1 MDIAFNCEKCGQHIV
16 IDGGGMGMTVPCP
29 TCGVDLIVPTYLGC
43 ARGAIT
49 NIGVDEIVTPQG
61 IIRKLVMNK
70 KNWIPDCPQNIYEQ
84 LQHSLLEGINN
95 GETMRELA
103 KRVQNEFKA
112 ADKDRA
118 FVIAQTE
125 TQAAYGEAQ
134 FHSLKQAGFTTK
146 RWETSK
152 DELVRKSHR
161 KCKAQG
167 AIPIDQPFSNG
178 LMYPGDLSTDSSE
191 AIGCRCFLAPGK

>member
-1 MDIAFNCEKCGQHIV
+1 
-16 IDGGGMGMTVPCP
+16 MGMTVPCP
-29 TCGVDLIVPTYLGC
+29 TCGVNLIVPTYLGC

-49 NIGVDEIVTPQG
+49 NIGADEIVTPQG
-61 IIRKLVMNK
+61 IVRKLVMNK

-84 LQHSLLEGINN
+84 IQRSLLEGINK
-95 GETMRELA
+95 GETMRELT

-118 FVIAQTE
+118 YVIAQAE
-125 TQAAYGEAQ
+125 MQAAYGEAQ
-134 FHSLKQAGFTTK
+134 FHTLKLAGYATK
-146 RWETSK
+146 RWKTSD

-167 AIPIDQPFSNG
+167 AIPIDEPFSNG
-178 LMYPGDLSTDSSE
+178 LMYPGDLSGDSNE
-191 AIGCRCFLAPGK
+191 VIDCRCYLAAG